1 MDIREVLNRPEYDF
15 IKTNPHL
22 GGSMI
27 FATFGGSHAYGT
39 NTPDSDIDVRGCALN
54 SRTDILGRTN
64 FEQVIDN
71 PTDTTIYSF
80 NKLIH
85 LLSDCNPNTIELL
98 GCKPEQYV
106 FFNDIGKMMV
116 EQRDMFLSQKAVH
129 AFGGYATQQLRR
141 LQAALARDRYDQ
153 SEKEKQIL
161 SSCKSSMTSFN
172 DRYQAFENGAIHLYV
187 DKSQREDLDTEIFL
201 DVNLTHYPLRD
212 YKNIWSDLNTIVKEY
227 GKITQRN
234 KKKDDAH
241 LNKHA
246 MHLIRLYLMC
256 LDSLIGR
263 TPHDWDICT
272 NALPDQMKEVFSDFR
287 VLDTG
292 LKHGTLTVLL
302 ENPYEITTY
311 RKDGDYSD
319 HRHPDQVEF
328 VSDLKEDLS
337 RRDFTINAMA
347 ANINGEIIDYF
358 DGQYDL
364 LNRRIVCV
372 GDPEQRFE
380 EDALRILRAMRF
392 SARYHFGIERK
403 TANAMLAKKNL
414 LLDIAAERIG
424 SEFMQIM
431 SGRCDWLL
439 ENFTEIF
446 EVIIPE
452 ITPSIGFVQNNPHH
466 CYDVW
471 EHTVEAICN
480 CHGDTIVKIAC
491 LYHDLGKPFC
501 YSEDEHGVGHFYGH
515 AALSAEIAE
524 KSLRN
529 LRLESKLIAD
539 VVQLVASHD
548 RVLEVKKNIVRRCL
562 NKFGEIQFMNLI
574 LLQEADKSAQRIDF
588 GQRGEQVTRVSRFYR
603 MMQEVKQ
610 DQDCFSLKDLTV
622 NGNDLMQIGFPQDK
636 SLGNALNQLLEM
648 VMDDKIENDKEKL
661 LTKAKELLDEKDL

>member
-1 MDIREVLNRPEYDF
+1 MEKWWL
-15 IKTNPHL
+15 
-22 GGSMI
+22 
-27 FATFGGSHAYGT
+27 
-39 NTPDSDIDVRGCALN
+39 
-54 SRTDILGRTN
+54 
-64 FEQVIDN
+64 
-71 PTDTTIYSF
+71 
-80 NKLIH
+80 
-85 LLSDCNPNTIELL
+85 
-98 GCKPEQYV
+98 
-106 FFNDIGKMMV
+106 
-116 EQRDMFLSQKAVH
+116 KAP
-129 AFGGYATQQLRR
+129 
-141 LQAALARDRYDQ
+141 
-153 SEKEKQIL
+153 
-161 SSCKSSMTSFN
+161 
-172 DRYQAFENGAIHLYV
+172 ENGW
-187 DKSQREDLDTEIFL
+187 Q
-201 DVNLTHYPLRD
+201 
-212 YKNIWSDLNTIVKEY
+212 LNTSHRLMQIPEEPKRLM
-227 GKITQRN
+227 KMLM
-234 KKKDDAH
+234 DAGYE
-241 LNKHA
+241 A
-246 MHLIRLYLMC
+246 FVVGGCVR
-256 LDSLIGR
+256 DSLIGR

-272 NALPDQMKEVFSDFR
+272 NALPNQMKEVFSDFR

-337 RRDFTINAMA
+337 RRDFTMNAMA

-364 LNRRIVCV
+364 LNRKIVCV
-372 GDPEQRFE
+372 GEPEQRFE

-403 TANAMLAKKNL
+403 TANAMLAKRNL

-424 SEFMQIM
+424 SEFLQIM

-471 EHTVEAICN
+471 EHTVEAIRN

-501 YSEDEHGVGHFYGH
+501 YSEDENGIGHFYGH
-515 AALSAEIAE
+515 AAKSAEIAE
-524 KSLRN
+524 QSLRN

-574 LLQEADKSAQRIDF
+574 FLQAADKSAQRIDI
-588 GQRGEQVTRVSRFYR
+588 GQRGEQATRVSQFYR
-603 MMQEVKQ
+603 MMQEIKQ
-610 DQDCFSLKDLTV
+610 DQDCFSLKDLAV
-622 NGNDLMQIGFPQDK
+622 NGNDLMQLGFPQDK
-636 SLGNALNQLLEM
+636 SLGNALNALLEL
-648 VMDDKIENDKEKL
+648 VMDDKMENDKEKL
-661 LTKAKELLDEKDL
+661 LTKARELLDENSKSY